1 MTIQHSLPW
10 YREPWPWLV
19 MSGPAIVVVA
29 GVCTAIVAFRSTDG
43 VVADDYYKQG
53 LAINRVL
60 ERGAQAR
67 LLGIGGRAEASP
79 ARDEVAVT
87 LASKAPLPPRLR
99 LTLVH
104 PTRSGADHSV
114 TLALGA
120 DGRYAGRVG
129 TAGSASWIVT
139 LEDVRSTWRIGGRWA
154 VARPEFA
161 LNPAD

>member
-29 GVCTAIVAFRSTDG
+29 GVYTAIVAFRSTDG

-67 LLGIGGRAEASP
+67 LLGIGGSAEASA
-79 ARDEVAVT
+79 ARDAVAVT
-87 LASKAPLPPRLR
+87 LRSKAPLPPRLR

-114 TLALGA
+114 MLAPGA
-120 DGRYAGRVG
+120 DGRYAGRVD
-129 TAGSASWIVT
+129 TSRAASWIVT
-139 LEDVRSTWRIGGRWA
+139 LEDERSTWRIGGRWTVNEPA
-154 VARPEFA
+154 FA
-161 LNPAD
+161 LNPSD